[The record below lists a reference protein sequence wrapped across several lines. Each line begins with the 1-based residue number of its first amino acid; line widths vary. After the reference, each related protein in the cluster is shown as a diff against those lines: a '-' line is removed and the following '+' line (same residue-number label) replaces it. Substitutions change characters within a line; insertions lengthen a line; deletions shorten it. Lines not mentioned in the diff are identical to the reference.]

1 MILNLFGIENFWL
14 FLLEFIVAAYLIL
27 FAGKRLAIYGDKLAE
42 KSKLSS
48 GWIGFIL
55 LASITSLP
63 ELFTG
68 ISATGIVGSGDLLI
82 GDTIGSNAVNIVILG
97 SLFFFSKQAKL
108 KLQKEEFITAFC
120 GLFLLGLV
128 GIFIIAG
135 KFLDGNGLSDT
146 GLAWVSIAF
155 SVFIALAYFY
165 TVSVAFKTGG
175 LKEET
180 IESKTDNNER
190 IGLKFVFFAVII
202 IIASVWMTKTSD
214 FISITPIGASEI
226 ILGQTL
232 VGGILLAIAT
242 SLPELAVTISAAR
255 LGNVSMAV
263 GNIFGSNVFNI
274 FIIPVSAIFY
284 RGNFWL
290 DLNFTNIFWV
300 MLTLILTGI
309 IGVDLIAKEKLNKTK
324 PSFLN
329 YFIIFVWLAGVVT
342 IFLAR

>member
-68 ISATGIVGSGDLLI
+68 ISATGIVGSVDLLI
-82 GDTIGSNAVNIVILG
+82 GDVIGSNAFNIVILACM
-97 SLFFFSKQAKL
+97 FFFSKKVSI
-108 KLQKEEFITAFC
+108 KFQKMDFISVFC

-135 KFLDGNGLSDT
+135 KFFDGNGISDT
-146 GLAWVSIAF
+146 GLTWVSIGF
-155 SVFIALAYFY
+155 SVFIAAAYFY
-165 TVSVAFKTGG
+165 TLSIVYKTGG
-175 LKEET
+175 LKEE
-180 IESKTDNNER
+180 ISLNPVSDKER
-190 IGLKFVFFAVII
+190 VGWKFALYTVII
-202 IIASVWMTKTSD
+202 IIVSVWITQTSD
-214 FISITPIGASEI
+214 FIANTPIGASEI

-232 VGGILLAIAT
+232 VGGILLAVAT
-242 SLPELAVTISAAR
+242 SLPELAVTVSAAR
-255 LGNVSMAV
+255 LGNISMAI

-290 DLNFTNIFWV
+290 DLTFTNIFWV

-309 IGVDLIAKEKLNKTK
+309 IGVDLISKEKLSKTN
-324 PSFLN
+324 PGFLN
-329 YFIIFVWLAGVVT
+329 FFAIVVWLAGILT